1 MQFFNV
7 KASDFPAAIAAIEEK
22 AGYRF
27 SESSHL
33 VSALTHS
40 SYSAEYPNH
49 PHPCNERLEF
59 LGDAVLQLIVSVALM
74 REFPDNPEGDLTR
87 FRSMLVDEVA
97 NAGYARMLGLPKAM
111 LMGRGECL
119 TGGRERQSIQGDLF
133 EAFLGA
139 VYKDGGF
146 EAAQGVVERLVPNVR
161 EAVMTMAPARNPK
174 GSLNNYVQE
183 AEHDTP
189 KYVETAHTGPDHSP
203 VFEYSVLVRGE
214 VVGHGRGSTKHRAEE
229 EAALAALRHFK
240 LLPPAEE
247 AEVEEADKANGKAEG
262 VTD

>member
-7 KASDFPAAIAAIEEK
+7 KASDFPAALAAIEEK
-22 AGYRF
+22 AGYVF
-27 SESSHL
+27 HESGRL

-74 REFPDNPEGDLTR
+74 GDFPENPEGDLTR

-97 NAGYARMLGLPKAM
+97 NAGYARQLGLPKAM

-139 VYKDGGF
+139 VYLDGGF
-146 EAAQGVVERLVPNVR
+146 DAAREVFLRLVPDIR
-161 EAVMTMAPARNPK
+161 EAVMTMAPVRNPK

-189 KYVETAHTGPDHSP
+189 KYVEISHRGPDHSP
-203 VFEYSVLVRGE
+203 VFEYTVMVHGE
-214 VVGHGRGSTKHRAEE
+214 AVGHGCGSTKRHAE
-229 EAALAALRHFK
+229 EAAALDALRHFK
-240 LLPPAEE
+240 LLPPLEGEE
-247 AEVEEADKANGKAEG
+247 AGTIGENDTEGEAK
-262 VTD
+262 